1 MFQGYTWGYTRIILV
16 VPITAHYKVRFYQ
29 DSRESLVYRNFSY
42 RIFTLRNHT
51 TIYALMNEG
60 KLSSIKLGRRRLIED
75 ESIDRLIADSRESKD
90 DS

>member
-1 MFQGYTWGYTRIILV
+1 MGISEEKPLFRSTKS
-16 VPITAHYKVRFYQ
+16 A
-29 DSRESLVYRNFSY
+29 RERLGGIS
-42 RIFTLRNHT
+42 HT